1 MEINAVMIRTLS
13 KDERERHVKEGL
25 CFVCHKTGHMS
36 RECPMGRNKGNAK
49 KGHKGKGR
57 KRSTTGCHIR
67 AASREDNNLE
77 DKENNS
83 IEEDEA
89 KTIHSLMKQLSP
101 DECIKLLTEIDEQ
114 DF

>member
-1 MEINAVMIRTLS
+1 MFRVPQIQA
-13 KDERERHVKEGL
+13 HVTRMPNGE
-25 CFVCHKTGHMS
+25 S
-36 RECPMGRNKGNAK
+36 KGNVK

-57 KRSTTGCHIR
+57 KRFTTGRHIQ

-77 DKENNS
+77 DEEYDS

-89 KTIHSLMKQLSP
+89 KMICSLMKQLSP
-101 DECIKLLTEIDEQ
+101 DERIKLLTEINKQ

>member
-1 MEINAVMIRTLS
+1 MIRTLS
-13 KDERERHVKEGL
+13 KDKRERHIKEGL

-36 RECPMGRNKGNAK
+36 QECPMGKNKGNTK

-57 KRSTTGCHIR
+57 KRSTTGHR
-67 AASREDNNLE
+67 SREENDLE
-77 DKENNS
+77 DEEYDS

-89 KTIHSLMKQLSP
+89 KTICSLMKQLSP
-101 DECIKLLTEIDEQ
+101 DECIKLLTEIDKQ

>member
-1 MEINAVMIRTLS
+1 MIRTLS
-13 KDERERHVKEGL
+13 KDKRERHIKEGL
-25 CFVCHKTGHMS
+25 CFVCHRTGHMS
-36 RECPMGRNKGNAK
+36 QECAMGKNKGNAK

-57 KRSTTGCHIR
+57 KRFTTGHCIR
-67 AASREDNNLE
+67 AASREDNDLE
-77 DKENNS
+77 DEEYDS

-101 DECIKLLTEIDEQ
+101 DEHIKLLTEIDKQ